1 MDDALTEMQEA
12 EEAFLEY
19 LEENNICWEDRH
31 D

>member
-12 EEAFLEY
+12 EEALLEY